1 MARTSLHRRIGAWS
15 AWAAVYAFVLNAMLA
30 SFLLA
35 AVPVSAFA
43 EGHELCITSSSGE
56 TGQVDRDGATT
67 RMAAHCKLCCPGL
80 ATAAP
85 PPAAPV
91 VFERIAVAEPRQA
104 AFELRLKQ
112 FFRFTQTSPRGPP
125 ALI

>member
-1 MARTSLHRRIGAWS
+1 
-15 AWAAVYAFVLNAMLA
+15 MLA

-43 EGHELCITSSSGE
+43 AGHELCITSLS
-56 TGQVDRDGATT
+56 TDAGQTDAQIDAQIDANGAKS

-80 ATAAP
+80 AAVTP
-85 PPAAPV
+85 PPSAPDL
-91 VFERIAVAEPRQA
+91 FARIAVAQPQQV